1 MTVNISLDNIINKDY
16 DLSQYQDLIDI
27 GLFTKDQVKSILI
40 IKDIQE
46 NNILLSNNEKY
57 EIKKYV
63 NQFKFEPKEVDY
75 NVNYKQINMEPYHR
89 FELKNNIVE
98 EDTESEDYSNIELIT
113 INSANDMNIMT
124 CKLDN
129 PINNNSYRIK
139 IKYNN

>member
-57 EIKKYV
+57 EIKKYI
-63 NQFKFEPKEVDY
+63 NQFKFEPKEVEYDI
-75 NVNYKQINMEPYHR
+75 NYKEINMEPYQIN
-89 FELKNNIVE
+89 ELVE
-98 EDTESEDYSNIELIT
+98 DKAESEDYSNIELIT
-113 INSANDMNIMT
+113 IDSTNDMNILT